1 METKIPCFLTSPRAV
16 ATLNIKSSQDCYN
29 VFFEFQNPLIHGQNI
44 NLDLVE
50 KDNNRNTRMHSS
62 RMRTV
67 RCSNHLVGGGGVVCP
82 GGVCLPGGCLLRG
95 DVCPGWCLPGG
106 MCLPGGVSS
115 QGVCLPRGVS
125 AQGVSAHG
133 GCLPGGCLPRGCLPR
148 GVSATLPCEQNHR
161 CLAATTLRTVITH
174 IEIYQ
179 SYLCARRKSRFSC
192 NIVLNTIV
200 ILSITLLTS
209 KGNEVDQ

>member
-1 METKIPCFLTSPRAV
+1 MSWWLPWTARYRGVLQSLVWVSTSTPFSMSTLTTLIWPLDA
-16 ATLNIKSSQDCYN
+16 ATCMGAQLS
-29 VFFEFQNPLIHGQNI
+29 
-44 NLDLVE
+44 DLVWLGFPPE
-50 KDNNRNTRMHSS
+50 KQIGRGNSTRWLSFRVPADCECKKFRQILLHK
-62 RMRTV
+62 
-67 RCSNHLVGGGGVVCP
+67 
-82 GGVCLPGGCLLRG
+82 PGGCF
-95 DVCPGWCLPGG
+95 
-106 MCLPGGVSS
+106 
-115 QGVCLPRGVS
+115 
-125 AQGVSAHG
+125 
-133 GCLPGGCLPRGCLPR
+133 PRGCLPR